1 MINQLSSSTKNPSYL
16 FEKFNIF
23 LISEFQDELYF
34 FLNSSLIENIYS
46 MRYAIVYVST
56 VSNELE
62 KEEIEGILNNS
73 KDWNNENGI
82 TGLLLFSGGNFFQII
97 EGEKNKICDLFEDIK
112 LDKRHHNVTQ
122 FYGKVIYK
130 EAYDGY
136 DSDFVSEE
144 SNYDPR
150 KFQHYLNQT
159 KVLEKSAQI
168 AVENILKAFL
178 PI

>member
-1 MINQLSSSTKNPSYL
+1 
-16 FEKFNIF
+16 
-23 LISEFQDELYF
+23 
-34 FLNSSLIENIYS
+34 

-56 VSNELE
+56 ASNELE
-62 KEEIEGILNNS
+62 KKEIEKTLSSSKTSNNQN
-73 KDWNNENGI
+73 DI
-82 TGLLLFSGGNFFQII
+82 TGLLLFSEGNFFQII
-97 EGEKNKICDLFEDIK
+97 EGEKNSIIK
-112 LDKRHHNVTQ
+112 LFDTIKEDDRHHDIIQ
-122 FYGKVIYK
+122 IFGKDIHK

-136 DSDFVSEE
+136 ACDFVLDAAD
-144 SNYDPR
+144 YDKE

>member
-1 MINQLSSSTKNPSYL
+1 
-16 FEKFNIF
+16 
-23 LISEFQDELYF
+23 
-34 FLNSSLIENIYS
+34 

-56 VSNELE
+56 ASSDLD
-62 KEEIEGILNNS
+62 KEEIEKNLNFS
-73 KDWNNENGI
+73 KLSNNKNDI

-97 EGEKNKICDLFEDIK
+97 EGEKDRIIK
-112 LDKRHHNVTQ
+112 LFDTIMADDRHHDIIQ
-122 FYGKVIYK
+122 IFGKDIHK

-136 DSDFVSEE
+136 ASDFVLDSAD
-144 SNYDPR
+144 YDQE

-178 PI
+178 PN